1 VGTPWVVV
9 GAGSAGCVVA
19 ARLSQEPDR
28 GVLLIEAG
36 PDLTSNGVPEAIS
49 GANFLAAGDLSDRNE
64 AGLLASRVTAGP
76 ATPYRRGRGVGGS
89 SAVNAMVALRGDG
102 ARYRS
107 WGWHDVDAAWAA
119 VALPVEPAAD
129 HELGAVD
136 RALLAAEP
144 RARPAPL
151 NRRDG
156 RRVTSA
162 EAYLWPA
169 LDRPNLRV
177 RTGTTIDRIVLDGR
191 RAIGVV
197 TSDGEEVAAERVVV
211 SAGAI
216 HSPALLLRSGID
228 GPGIGHGLQDHPS
241 VPLTLALRDGV
252 PTDPDGLVIGSLW
265 QGGGIQ
271 FLPMNHLG
279 SQAPGLGLLLVA
291 LMTPHS
297 RGGTVGLDP
306 DDPQRA
312 PRVDFAM
319 LTDPS
324 DRTALAAGVLS
335 ALAML
340 RTAPFAEIVDQVYID
355 ASGTTADALAD
366 TSAIERWLPTVVG
379 DYVHASSTCAMGPV
393 VDGEGAVHGYEG
405 LYVCDASVFPAIPD
419 VNTHLPTTM
428 LAERLTARWRSG

>member
-1 VGTPWVVV
+1 MTTPWVVV

-19 ARLSQEPDR
+19 ARLSQAPDR

-36 PDLTSNGVPEAIS
+36 PDLTANNVPAAIS
-49 GANFLAAGDLSDRNE
+49 GANFLAAGNLADRNE
-64 AGLLASRVTAGP
+64 AGLSASRVTAGP

-89 SAVNAMVALRGDG
+89 SAVNAMVALRGD
-102 ARYRS
+102 ATRYRS
-107 WGWHDVDAAWAA
+107 WGWRDVDAAWSA
-119 VALPVEPAAD
+119 VALPVESAAD

-136 RALLAAEP
+136 RALLAARP
-144 RARPAPL
+144 GARPAPL
-151 NRRDG
+151 NRRNG

-169 LDRPNLRV
+169 LERPNLSLRSE
-177 RTGTTIDRIVLDGR
+177 TTVDRIVLDGR

-197 TSDGEEVAAERVVV
+197 TSDGEEIRAERVVL

-228 GPGIGHGLQDHPS
+228 APGIGHGLQDHPS

-252 PTDPDGLVIGSLW
+252 PTDPNGLVIGSLW

-271 FLPMNHLG
+271 FLPMNHLA
-279 SQAPGLGLLLVA
+279 SPGLGLLLVA
-291 LMTPHS
+291 LMTPLG
-297 RGGTVGLDP
+297 RGGTVCLDP
-306 DDPQRA
+306 DDPDGA

-324 DRTALAAGVLS
+324 DRTALGAGVLM

-340 RTAPFAEIVDQVYID
+340 RTDPFAEIVEHVYID
-355 ASGTTADALAD
+355 AAGTTVDALAD
-366 TSAIERWLPTVVG
+366 VSAIERWLPTAVG
-379 DYVHASSTCAMGPV
+379 DYVHASSTCAMGTV
-393 VDGEGAVHGYEG
+393 VDDEGAVHGYDG

-428 LAERLTARWRSG
+428 LAERLTARWRSDAP